1 MKITTR
7 CGETAVAAL
16 NEALLAKAQENKVI
30 KLDRLRADTT
40 VVEANVAYPTDSG
53 LLAKGVAKM
62 AASIAKLKDLG
73 LATRTA
79 TRDRTRS
86 VRRRAHDI
94 GAWLRRRNDDA
105 KDEVKAL
112 NAQMAVIAEASAA
125 EARRVV
131 TNARRSL
138 RIHAEAATGRAV
150 ALVAELERT
159 LTAVEAIAAQTRLR
173 LAGEVPDGSTR
184 VVSLHDGDARPIAK
198 GRLGKP
204 VEFGYK
210 AQVADNADGVVLDYV
225 VVKGNPPDAPMLV
238 PAVERIRARFGR
250 APKAVTA
257 DRGYGEASVD
267 AGLEALG
274 VRRVAIPR
282 KGRPG
287 IARQKTQRG
296 RGFTKLVKWRT
307 GSEAR
312 ISCLKR
318 DFGWR
323 RTLLDGIGGAETW
336 CGWGVLAHNS
346 VKIATLI
353 EANDTTHPA
362 AGARPP
368 SPAATAPP
376 GEPPTQRT
384 AA

>member
-1 MKITTR
+1 M
-7 CGETAVAAL
+7 
-16 NEALLAKAQENKVI
+16 
-30 KLDRLRADTT
+30 
-40 VVEANVAYPTDSG
+40 
-53 LLAKGVAKM
+53 
-62 AASIAKLKDLG
+62 
-73 LATRTA
+73 
-79 TRDRTRS
+79 
-86 VRRRAHDI
+86 
-94 GAWLRRRNDDA
+94 
-105 KDEVKAL
+105 
-112 NAQMAVIAEASAA
+112 
-125 EARRVV
+125 
-131 TNARRSL
+131 
-138 RIHAEAATGRAV
+138 
-150 ALVAELERT
+150 
-159 LTAVEAIAAQTRLR
+159 
-173 LAGEVPDGSTR
+173 
-184 VVSLHDGDARPIAK
+184 SLHDGDARPIAK

-210 AQVADNADGVVLDYV
+210 AQVADNADGVVLDYL
-225 VVKGNPPDAPMLV
+225 VVKGNPADAPMLV

-274 VRRVAIPR
+274 VERVAIPR

-287 IARQKTQRG
+287 AARQKVQRG

-353 EANDTTHPA
+353 ETNDSTPPA
-362 AGARPP
+362 AARPLT
-368 SPAATAPP
+368 PAMTTPP
-376 GEPPTQRT
+376 NEPPTART